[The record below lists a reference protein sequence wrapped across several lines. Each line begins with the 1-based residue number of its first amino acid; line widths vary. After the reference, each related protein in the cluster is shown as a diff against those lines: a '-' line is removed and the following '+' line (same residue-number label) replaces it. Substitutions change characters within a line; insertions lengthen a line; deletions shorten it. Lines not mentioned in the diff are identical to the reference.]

1 MGIYFYL
8 FNLFNLFNLLR
19 MLCFSLCLCG
29 ECFNVCFCQITEL
42 SNNHITD
49 NGQSYNSHKSFAV
62 RRGG

>member
-29 ECFNVCFCQITEL
+29 ECFNGLFAESC
-42 SNNHITD
+42 
-49 NGQSYNSHKSFAV
+49 GQKFPD
-62 RRGG
+62 